1 MLVSKFRSH
10 FFRCG
15 HADDIQTDLEHA
27 TRRVGQLQ
35 ARVAHGGLRVLDAAD
50 IVEPVEAR
58 GQLRHVAVDAAGI
71 VIARG
76 KVDLLRE
83 QYEWWR

>member
-27 TRRVGQLQ
+27 ARRVGQLQ

-76 KVDLLRE
+76 KVDLLRGA
-83 QYEWWR
+83 WRSA